1 VAEVAELAA
10 VSEMVAVKQAGRGG
24 RDENCQQA
32 RQRKNRGKANRE
44 TPKWTVDLHLF
55 TVRRVVPPPWRNCS
69 RRTRQLPLIMI
80 IAPEICQATPDVVR
94 SRGRGSV
101 LASTSRL
108 DRWCAQADFVAKLG
122 D

>member
-44 TPKWTVDLHLF
+44 TPKWTVDLHLLLF
-55 TVRRVVPPPWRNCS
+55 GALCRRRGA
-69 RRTRQLPLIMI
+69 
-80 IAPEICQATPDVVR
+80 IARAGHVNY
-94 SRGRGSV
+94 
-101 LASTSRL
+101 RL
-108 DRWCAQADFVAKLG
+108 S
-122 D
+122 